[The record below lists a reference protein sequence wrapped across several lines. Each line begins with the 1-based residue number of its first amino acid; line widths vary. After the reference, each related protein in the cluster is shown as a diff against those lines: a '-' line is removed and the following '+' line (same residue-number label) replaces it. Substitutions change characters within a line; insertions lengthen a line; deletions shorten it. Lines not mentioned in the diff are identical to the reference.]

1 MVVMFILVLLV
12 YFWGISPRGAKLRI
26 NVISVANGER
36 LNYVAYFRA
45 QFYSALFGVQWG
57 RLLAELR
64 LRKL

>member
-1 MVVMFILVLLV
+1 MIVMFILVLLV
-12 YFWGISPRGAKLRI
+12 YFWGINPCGIMLRI

-36 LNYVAYFRA
+36 LNYVAYFRD